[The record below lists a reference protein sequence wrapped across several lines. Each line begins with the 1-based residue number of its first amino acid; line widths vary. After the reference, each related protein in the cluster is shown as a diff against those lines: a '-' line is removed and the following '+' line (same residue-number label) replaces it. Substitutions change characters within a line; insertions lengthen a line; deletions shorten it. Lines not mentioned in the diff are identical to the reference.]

1 MTAPRSPEYLEELLA
16 GYVLGDL
23 SPEEAEDLQQILV
36 DCGNHSA
43 SDRPELVAEA
53 QILQEVLAALPYTLP
68 PVEPRPQL
76 RQNILDAL
84 TINNSLEN
92 SLAKPNNV
100 QVNLGDR
107 LVGINLSSMV
117 TSRRDGRKQSGWKT
131 SGPWRSLIGGIVALV
146 VVAIA
151 IDNYRLRQ
159 QAIAMQRQI
168 NGQADLIAMLQQP
181 NTRLV
186 SLKGMDQAVTASGNI
201 VVTPGESQ
209 AVLILQ
215 NLSPLP
221 DGQAY
226 QLWSIVNGQKIPW
239 EQFRVDQRGTVFA
252 KLSLPENQ
260 VVTRLAITVEVSP
273 SPPEPTGP
281 MVMLSDL

>member
-1 MTAPRSPEYLEELLA
+1 MTAPRSPEDLEELLA

-23 SPEEAEDLQQILV
+23 SPEEAEDLQQILL
-36 DCGNHSA
+36 
-43 SDRPELVAEA
+43 DRPELVAEA

-68 PVEPRPQL
+68 LGEPSPQL

-84 TINNSLEN
+84 TINNSLNNGLEN
-92 SLAKPNNV
+92 SLAKPSNA
-100 QVNLGDR
+100 QVRLGDR
-107 LVGINLSSMV
+107 VAGISLSSMV
-117 TSRRDGRKQSGWKT
+117 VPQRDGGEQPGWKI
-131 SGPWRSLIGGIVALV
+131 SRLWIKVIGGMAALVAL
-146 VVAIA
+146 AIA
-151 IDNYRLRQ
+151 VDNYRLRQ
-159 QAIAMQRQI
+159 QTVAMQRQI
-168 NGQADLIAMLQQP
+168 NGQAGLIAMLQQP

-226 QLWSIVNGQKIPW
+226 QLWSIVNNQKIPW

-252 KLSLPENQ
+252 KLSLPDNQ
-260 VVTRLAITVEVSP
+260 VVTRLAITIEVSP

>member
-23 SPEEAEDLQQILV
+23 SPEEAEDLQQILL
-36 DCGNHSA
+36 
-43 SDRPELVAEA
+43 DRPELLAEA

-68 PVEPRPQL
+68 VVEPSPQL

-84 TINNSLEN
+84 TINNSLDNGLEDSPAQPSN
-92 SLAKPNNV
+92 A
-100 QVNLGDR
+100 QVRLGDR
-107 LVGINLSSMV
+107 VAGISLSSMV
-117 TSRRDGRKQSGWKT
+117 VPQRDVGEQPGWKI
-131 SGPWRSLIGGIVALV
+131 SRLWLKVIGGIAVLVAL
-146 VVAIA
+146 AIA
-151 IDNYRLRQ
+151 VDNYRLRQ
-159 QAIAMQRQI
+159 QAVAMQRQI

-226 QLWSIVNGQKIPW
+226 QLWSIVNNQKIPW

-252 KLSLPENQ
+252 KLSLPDNQ
-260 VVTRLAITVEVSP
+260 AVTRLAITIEVSP

>member
-23 SPEEAEDLQQILV
+23 SPEEAEDLQQILL
-36 DCGNHSA
+36 
-43 SDRPELVAEA
+43 DRPELLAEA

-68 PVEPRPQL
+68 VVEPSPQL

-84 TINNSLEN
+84 TINNSLDNGLEDSPAQPSN
-92 SLAKPNNV
+92 A
-100 QVNLGDR
+100 QVRLGDR
-107 LVGINLSSMV
+107 VAGISLSSMV
-117 TSRRDGRKQSGWKT
+117 VPQRDGGEQPGWKI
-131 SGPWRSLIGGIVALV
+131 SRLWLKVIGGIVALV
-146 VVAIA
+146 ALAIA
-151 IDNYRLRQ
+151 VDNYRLRQ
-159 QAIAMQRQI
+159 QTVAMQRQI

-226 QLWSIVNGQKIPW
+226 QLWSIVNNQKIPW

-252 KLSLPENQ
+252 KLSLPDNQ
-260 VVTRLAITVEVSP
+260 AVTRLAITIEVSP